1 MDILPIIISAVAS
14 TMLTIPTML
23 LLYQV
28 VIIPRI
34 IEGVKR
40 ELPDK
45 IMAVVDNKIDTFRSF
60 LTEFI
65 VDQIDRVKMSMLG
78 SKGAKKKIL
87 DYALSYLEKNGPS
100 QDTFDKIKDKYGQE
114 ALDTIGELFITK
126 KEGENSHEN
135 VGGIVELKG

>member
-1 MDILPIIISAVAS
+1 MDILTIVISAVSS

-23 LLYQV
+23 LLYQMI
-28 VIIPRI
+28 IIPKI

-40 ELPDK
+40 ELPDR
-45 IMAVVDNKIDTFRSF
+45 IMAVVDNKIDQFRSF
-60 LTEFI
+60 ITEFI
-65 VDQIDRVKMSMLG
+65 IDQIDRVKMSMLG

-87 DYALSYLEKNGPS
+87 DYAIAYLEKNGPS

-114 ALDTIGELFITK
+114 ALDSIAEMFIAK